1 MVFKQKM
8 SKNWRRTLHLGKLI
22 SLLVSLILFVASPF
36 SAAAAVEET
45 NISKY
50 IDRTLT
56 EMVNQEQVKGAVAS
70 VVINRVDELCKGY
83 GFADEENN
91 IAASEDSTAFRIGSI
106 SKTFVAIAAQQL
118 VQEGKLDMNASIME
132 YLEDDFP
139 SFTYDITM
147 KHLLTH
153 TAGFEDMLTGIAAH
167 DIDKA
172 EPLELSIRKYMPA
185 QVFEPGEVIS
195 YSNYGIALAAY
206 VIERITGQDFYLY
219 ADTKI
224 FKPLGMT
231 KTSFEL
237 DYAGVAVS
245 KAYSRKGNEVHEPFI
260 NLYPEGSVVSTAA
273 DMAKYMRWL
282 MDDSDVVLNVDAKKE
297 LFEQHFTMAEEFE
310 GMGYTW
316 NRKERNGF
324 MYYDKKGETVNFYS
338 RIVLYPQQKTGVF
351 LSFNTY
357 VDENQ
362 INSIMDGI
370 TELILGPKKS
380 QKIYNGKQ
388 TADISGYYIPTR
400 SSFTNIERLMNF
412 LTPNKIMHIS
422 GTVTDG
428 FKMNGQ
434 ELLPIGENYYS
445 TPIGNLKYI
454 EKNGRAYLANNT
466 AIAYV
471 RIHWYESGMIQMLV
485 AAMFAVLSLLVAAA
499 GIMRL
504 SGRRKDR
511 KEHFISV
518 LSIIHCAWFI
528 VMCCLIFTGLSNFN
542 LLSYSVPIRIFALLV
557 ATTSVGGILYTAY
570 LLVRKVFKPD
580 NILLIAW
587 NISSLLFCLWMVQ
600 VNIL

>member
-1 MVFKQKM
+1 MSKEKM
-8 SKNWRRTLHLGKLI
+8 SKKWRRTLHLGKLM
-22 SLLVSLILFVASPF
+22 SLFVSLILLAASTF
-36 SAAAAVEET
+36 SSADAGEE
-45 NISKY
+45 ISLSQY
-50 IDRTLT
+50 IDKTLT
-56 EMVNQEQVKGAVAS
+56 EMVNQGQVKGAIVS
-70 VVINRVDELCKGY
+70 VVNNGVDELCKGY
-83 GFADEENN
+83 GFADEKNN

-118 VQEGKLDMNASIME
+118 VQEGKLDMNASVSK

-139 SFTYDITM
+139 RFTYDITM

-245 KAYSRKGNEVHEPFI
+245 KAYSRKGNEVPEPFI

-362 INSIMDGI
+362 LNSIMDGI

-471 RIHWYESGMIQMLV
+471 RIHWYESSMIQMLV